1 MIKSQSPNSLVN
13 WEKFESTIKIYIFKK
28 KQFSIFFMNW
38 EKLISSDRATL
49 KNLKKFF
56 VNWEKREY
64 TA

>member
-1 MIKSQSPNSLVN
+1 
-13 WEKFESTIKIYIFKK
+13 
-28 KQFSIFFMNW
+28 MNW

-64 TA
+64 RASVKHSKNLNFEFIDELGKVEFYIK